1 MPVSPLSDIDTAG
14 VGHSPAEIEAFVR
27 RHFGL
32 LGSLRL
38 HRAAFGLDLLRAPLN
53 VMLSPLLFI
62 TRVMAWACRKIGLR
76 GVANWLTRR
85 KLLLRTSVAAQVE
98 GLILSELVRVP
109 LPADDQATAKR
120 VHGALAEYS
129 GTRTAMAEFTTALV
143 MLLIGAVFFHT
154 ATPGAI
160 SMAPGIASEIARS
173 NAIAGFPL
181 GATLGAG
188 WYVMFP
194 VGPSAGLMSVT
205 ILGLIIIGSVIATFA
220 GVLADPVQTQI
231 GMHQRRLTRLLH
243 TIEAELGRH
252 PERPFVAREHFLA
265 RVFDLWDMAASL
277 LRVFKG

>member
-1 MPVSPLSDIDTAG
+1 MSVSSQPDSDTVRRD
-14 VGHSPAEIEAFVR
+14 HSPTEIEGFVR

-32 LGSLRL
+32 LGSVRL
-38 HRAAFGLDLLRAPLN
+38 HRAAFGLDLLRAPVN
-53 VMLSPLLFI
+53 VMLSPLLFMS
-62 TRVMAWACRKIGLR
+62 RVLAWACRKVGLR
-76 GVANWLTRR
+76 GLAKWLLGRR
-85 KLLLRTSVAAQVE
+85 LLLRTAVAAKVE
-98 GLILSELVRVP
+98 GVILSELIHAP
-109 LPADDQATAKR
+109 LPVDDPVAMRRIQA
-120 VHGALAEYS
+120 ALTEYS
-129 GTRTAMAEFTTALV
+129 GTRTAMAEFTAALV

-160 SMAPGIASEIARS
+160 SMAPGIASEIARNS
-173 NAIAGFPL
+173 AIAGFPL

-188 WYVMFP
+188 WYGVFP
-194 VGPSAGLMSVT
+194 VGPSAELMGVT

-243 TIEAELGRH
+243 TIEAELGRQ